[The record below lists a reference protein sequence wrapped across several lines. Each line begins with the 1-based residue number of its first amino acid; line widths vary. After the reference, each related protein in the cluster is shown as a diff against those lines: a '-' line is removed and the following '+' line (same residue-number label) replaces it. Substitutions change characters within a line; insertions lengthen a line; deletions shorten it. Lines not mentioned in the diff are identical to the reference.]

1 MEKGIIFMEHLYS
14 KLQELGVKVDV
25 VKKSNPTEGQLKDLL
40 KGLQSLPMIIS
51 GWFFTVRYTQ
61 AAAKG

>member
-51 GWFFTVRYTQ
+51 G
-61 AAAKG
+61 